1 MQLALKRGLWLS
13 FFVAVIIG
21 YLLDDWR
28 DIGPRSVGLSAA
40 RHVALRF
47 PDLSASQNVGLRFP
61 DLSASQNIGLRFPDL
76 SAFKEL
82 VLRFPEVPAVGSLTV
97 PDSTNAAALA
107 SPASRAQIDRSS
119 RRCGTPSN
127 RPLSIL
133 PALSRRLQ
141 SLRDRFSPSQ
151 HHANAGT
158 LERTQYCQPQGEQR
172 HRCDGYRRRRSD
184 RRVADLAADR

>member
-1 MQLALKRGLWLS
+1 MQLALKCGLWLS

-28 DIGPRSVGLSAA
+28 DIGPRAVDLSAA
-40 RHVALRF
+40 RHVARRF

-61 DLSASQNIGLRFPDL
+61 DLSASQNVGFRFPDL
-76 SAFKEL
+76 SMFKEL
-82 VLRFPEVPAVGSLTV
+82 VLRLPEAPAVGSLTA
-97 PDSTNAAALA
+97 PDSTTAAALA
-107 SPASRAQIDRSS
+107 SPASRAQLIDLRADAHSLQS
-119 RRCGTPSN
+119 ATLN
-127 RPLSIL
+127 L

-141 SLRDRFSPSQ
+141 GLRDRFSTSQ

>member
-1 MQLALKRGLWLS
+1 MQLALKCGLWLS

-28 DIGPRSVGLSAA
+28 DIGPRAVDLSAA
-40 RHVALRF
+40 RHVARRF

-61 DLSASQNIGLRFPDL
+61 DLSASQNVGFRFPDL
-76 SAFKEL
+76 STFKEL
-82 VLRFPEVPAVGSLTV
+82 VLRLPEAPAVGSLTAPELDDRSGV
-97 PDSTNAAALA
+97 GISGIACPT
-107 SPASRAQIDRSS
+107 DRSS

-141 SLRDRFSPSQ
+141 GLRDRFSTSQ